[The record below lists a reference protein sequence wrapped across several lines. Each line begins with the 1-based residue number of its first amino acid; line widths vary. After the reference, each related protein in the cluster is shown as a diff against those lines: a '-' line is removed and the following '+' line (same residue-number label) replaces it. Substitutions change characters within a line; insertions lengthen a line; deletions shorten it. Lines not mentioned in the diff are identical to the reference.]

1 MSVELEDKNYFSVVY
16 DIQRPFDKYYQE
28 LRKKEHLTDQ
38 EKAEIERRIE
48 WNNLIDR
55 FVSELKKIG
64 YRINWSVFLI
74 PEENYEAAKNLVD
87 EYMRKFEEKNVA
99 ADIYILRYHPESNA
113 TLITKLKLHMK
124 MKIDKLIEKIKNAED
139 VKEIRQYNS
148 QINDIFDIARA
159 FEVEDE
165 IYRYY
170 KEKAEK
176 EEIPKTFIIRLS
188 KPVTLFNLG

>member
-28 LRKKEHLTDQ
+28 LRKKKHLTDQ

-74 PEENYEAAKNLVD
+74 PEENYEAARNLVD
-87 EYMRKFEEKNVA
+87 KFMRKFEEKNVA

-113 TLITKLKLHMK
+113 TLVTKLKLHMK

-148 QINDIFDIARA
+148 QLNDIFDIARA

-165 IYRYY
+165 IYKYY

>member
-28 LRKKEHLTDQ
+28 LRKKKHLTDQ

-113 TLITKLKLHMK
+113 TLVTKLKLHMK

-165 IYRYY
+165 IYKYY

>member
-1 MSVELEDKNYFSVVY
+1 
-16 DIQRPFDKYYQE
+16 
-28 LRKKEHLTDQ
+28 KKEHLTDQ

-74 PEENYEAAKNLVD
+74 PEENYEAAKNLVN

-148 QINDIFDIARA
+148 QLNDIFDIARA

-165 IYRYY
+165 IYKYY

>member
-28 LRKKEHLTDQ
+28 LRKKKHLTDQ
-38 EKAEIERRIE
+38 EKAEVERRIE

-74 PEENYEAAKNLVD
+74 PEENYEAAKSLVD

-113 TLITKLKLHMK
+113 TLVTKLKLHMK
-124 MKIDKLIEKIKNAED
+124 MKIDKLSEKIKNAED

-148 QINDIFDIARA
+148 QLNDIFDIARA

-165 IYRYY
+165 IYKYY

>member
-28 LRKKEHLTDQ
+28 LRKKKHLTDQ

-48 WNNLIDR
+48 WNNMIDR

-87 EYMRKFEEKNVA
+87 EYMSKFEEKNVA

-113 TLITKLKLHMK
+113 TLVTKLKLHMK

-148 QINDIFDIARA
+148 QLNDIFDIARA

-165 IYRYY
+165 IYKYY